1 MFANGEVLVQKFGG
15 SSMAGTE
22 RIRKV
27 AQRLAEQA
35 QRGRRQAV
43 VVSAMGDTTDDLIGL
58 MRTVQPDTDPC
69 ELDQI
74 MATGEIVSA
83 ALTAGALQALGI
95 KAKSFH
101 AINLGIRTIGVAGSA
116 DIIDFAHRETL
127 ARFLKPGAV
136 AVIAGFQG
144 LSPTDDLTTLGR
156 GGSDITAVAIA
167 RELGQ
172 KVCEKYTD
180 EDGVYTA
187 DPRIVPMARKIW
199 HLDYEEME
207 TLARFGNGILHPRA
221 ISWAR
226 EAGIR
231 IHVRSSFTRE
241 EGTVIGPDGDPTL
254 AVKSLA
260 TDRQQVVLAIEGIP
274 TKAVPDLHAAGQ
286 AEFTPILWEWVP
298 QTPDRGNLRIS
309 FRPGEAFAAIPWA
322 WHQADRLHADE
333 VRYRGLVTVL
343 SVVGSGLAIDPG
355 LAEPFLRALNQQGI
369 FLLCQE
375 QTGRRLSLAVEH
387 QQAAQAQ
394 EFLHRHLCCLL
405 EEGEKGFIHPRRAA
419 DNF

>member
-187 DPRIVPMARKIW
+187 DPRIVPMARKSGISITRKW
-199 HLDYEEME
+199 RRWLGSAMEFSIPGRSLGLARPASGFMSARVLPAKRERSSVPME
-207 TLARFGNGILHPRA
+207 T
-221 ISWAR
+221 
-226 EAGIR
+226 
-231 IHVRSSFTRE
+231 
-241 EGTVIGPDGDPTL
+241 
-254 AVKSLA
+254 
-260 TDRQQVVLAIEGIP
+260 
-274 TKAVPDLHAAGQ
+274 
-286 AEFTPILWEWVP
+286 
-298 QTPDRGNLRIS
+298 
-309 FRPGEAFAAIPWA
+309 RPW
-322 WHQADRLHADE
+322 L
-333 VRYRGLVTVL
+333 
-343 SVVGSGLAIDPG
+343 
-355 LAEPFLRALNQQGI
+355 
-369 FLLCQE
+369 
-375 QTGRRLSLAVEH
+375 
-387 QQAAQAQ
+387 
-394 EFLHRHLCCLL
+394 
-405 EEGEKGFIHPRRAA
+405 
-419 DNF
+419 